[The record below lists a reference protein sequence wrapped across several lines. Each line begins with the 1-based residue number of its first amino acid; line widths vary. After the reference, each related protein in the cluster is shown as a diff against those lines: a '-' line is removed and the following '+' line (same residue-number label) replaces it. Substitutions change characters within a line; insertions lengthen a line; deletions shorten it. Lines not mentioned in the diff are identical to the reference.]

1 MYSKHLYHVRM
12 RLGFVSPS
20 FRWVDQVILEHLL
33 PLRYDFEHLV
43 PFLIIKTHFQ
53 VSLREV
59 VDEVVAAEAVEDE
72 VCSSLPCCLQRDLKK

>member
-1 MYSKHLYHVRM
+1 MRL

-20 FRWVDQVILEHLL
+20 LRWVDQVISCASLTPTLRFEYLG
-33 PLRYDFEHLV
+33 PL
-43 PFLIIKTHFQ
+43 LIIKTHFQ

-72 VCSSLPCCLQRDLKK
+72 VCSSSPCCLQRDLKK